1 MKREAEKVEHTAKPP
16 HRYASLAQ
24 TRTTWSRSR
33 RALEDAGV
41 IFIARDG
48 RRAGGAAEGLT
59 SVAPAQQSRVSS
71 LGRNHFRAPRNTIET
86 EGGQSVLRSVPLGL
100 PPTPWFPASIF

>member
-1 MKREAEKVEHTAKPP
+1 MKREAEKVEHARKPP

-41 IFIARDG
+41 IFMRG
-48 RRAGGAAEGLT
+48 MGGGPEVRLRA
-59 SVAPAQQSRVSS
+59 
-71 LGRNHFRAPRNTIET
+71 
-86 EGGQSVLRSVPLGL
+86 
-100 PPTPWFPASIF
+100 